1 MNRSLHLL
9 AAVLVSSWAGAACS
23 FQHSGPT
30 SPTVPAVTVTSG
42 ASTASLLGV
51 WTSEG
56 ASARTSSVVMRP
68 NADAPPTCT
77 NWTWNITNQT
87 SSEVDGNFTATCLSA
102 FALGGQAV
110 GTLTSA
116 NGVTITATGSGSAPN
131 VAGSCDFGLTAQGT
145 FDGDTLQATYTAH
158 TCLGNFSGSERLRRN
173 AIPGLPG
180 PAPAPPPPPPPPPPP
195 DPPSQPP
202 HEAWEDCG
210 ALSDKGDLVSCVH
223 DWVNPGSSGTLAFE
237 VTKRV
242 AWLLRGEGAGLLI
255 KDGGENIIS
264 WQGHSF
270 SISRICYPDGH
281 IYKVIS
287 DAGDGGTNG
296 ATWADNGFVDPGLY
310 LAAIDPH
317 LQ

>member
-1 MNRSLHLL
+1 MNRSRHLL
-9 AAVLVSSWAGAACS
+9 AALLVSLWAGAACS

-30 SPTVPAVTVTSG
+30 SPSVPAVTVTSG

-56 ASARTSSVVMRP
+56 ASARTSSVVVMRP

-77 NWTWNITNQT
+77 GWTWNITNQT
-87 SSEVDGNFTATCLSA
+87 STEVDGNFTATCLAS

-110 GTLTSA
+110 GTLGNA
-116 NGVTITATGSGSAPN
+116 NDVTINATGSGTAPN
-131 VAGSCDFGLTAQGT
+131 VSGACDFGLSAQGT
-145 FDGDTLQATYTAH
+145 FDGDTLHATYTAH
-158 TCLGNFSGSERLRRN
+158 TCLGNFSGSETLRRN

-180 PAPAPPPPPPPPPPP
+180 PAPAPPPPPPPPS
-195 DPPSQPP
+195 DPPQPP

-210 ALSDKGDLVSCVH
+210 GLGDHQQIVECVH
-223 DWVNPGSSGTLAFE
+223 DWVNPGGSAALAFE

-255 KDGGENIIS
+255 KEGGENIIS

-281 IYKVIS
+281 IFKVIS

-296 ATWADNGFVDPGLY
+296 ATWADNDFVDPSLY
-310 LAAIDPH
+310 LPAIDPH